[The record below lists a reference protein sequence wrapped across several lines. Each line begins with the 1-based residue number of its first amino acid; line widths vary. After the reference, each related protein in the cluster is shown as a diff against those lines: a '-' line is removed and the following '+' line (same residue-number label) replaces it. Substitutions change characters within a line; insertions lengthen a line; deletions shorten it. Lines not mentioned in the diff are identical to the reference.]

1 MKKMKLRNHN
11 NKEKLNICSNKGNK
25 SKLNHGKRNI
35 KLVTIIV
42 IMGFLI
48 VLCNESLAFFNFAS
62 FNKVAKSTET
72 VFKEDIGK
80 MDNINAILISIN
92 KVKSNTVENMST
104 YSAGIIKKERNNM
117 QKALEGLTKC
127 KSYSEEEDNYI
138 ITMPSKFNAYFENLD
153 NMVKNVENDKAI
165 DDLDFLKAKSNA
177 DSITGNLEAYNTI
190 VQKEINKSSATLVSQ
205 AGYSKYI
212 NIIISQIVAAIIII
226 VFAFFIKEINKA
238 LKDFQAI
245 LEEVKQGNLAVNVDC
260 SGKNEFAIMRK
271 ELKSSLDAI
280 ILLIN
285 KFKEGTE
292 TIDDRVMS
300 LSAVS
305 EEMAASAEQVN
316 NSILQVSKGS
326 ESQTN
331 DLVEIV
337 NLIEDFTSTLEEVVG
352 RINIV
357 HNNASDA
364 SKVANVG
371 STELN
376 KLVSSLET
384 VQSDFE
390 SMTVRVTEL
399 DTSVNKI
406 NDITELI
413 NGITDQTNLLAL
425 NAAIEA
431 ARAGD
436 AGKGFAVV
444 ANEIRSLAEQS
455 KNALEEINSI
465 VKGIK
470 VETKEVI
477 KDSNNLGQS
486 FKQQEKTIDNS
497 IKSFSNIVE
506 SVSNIV
512 PLVENVKSSI
522 GELEI
527 KNKSISNKTESASAV
542 AQENLA
548 TSEEITASSS
558 EMSKSAEDVADT
570 ANTLTKIVSDTAD
583 NIKNFKI
590 D

>member
-1 MKKMKLRNHN
+1 MKEMKLRNHN
-11 NKEKLNICSNKGNK
+11 NKE
-25 SKLNHGKRNI
+25 KLNHGKRNI
-35 KLVTIIV
+35 KLVTIIL
-42 IMGFLI
+42 IIGILI
-48 VLCNESLAFFNFAS
+48 VLCNESLAFFNFVS
-62 FNKVAKSTET
+62 FNKVSKSTET
-72 VFKEDIGK
+72 VFKENLAKI
-80 MDNINAILISIN
+80 DNINSMLISIN
-92 KVKSNTVENMST
+92 KIKTNTVDNMSLF
-104 YSAGIIKKERNNM
+104 SAGIIKKERTLLA
-117 QKALEGLTKC
+117 KSLDLLIKC
-127 KSYSEEEDNYI
+127 KSNSAEEDNFI
-138 ITMPSKFNAYFENLD
+138 ITMPSKFNSYFSNLD
-153 NMVKNVENDKAI
+153 NMVKNVESDKEI
-165 DDLDFLKAKSNA
+165 DNLNLLNAKSIA
-177 DSITGNLEAYNTI
+177 DSITTNLENYNTI
-190 VQKEINKSSATLVSQ
+190 VQKEINSSSALLVSQ
-205 AGYSKYI
+205 ARYSKYI
-212 NIIISQIVAAIIII
+212 NIIMSQVVVAIIIV

-245 LEEVKQGNLAVNVDC
+245 LEEVKRGNLAVDVDC
-260 SGKNEFAIMRK
+260 NGKNEFAIMRR

-285 KFKEGTE
+285 KFKKGTD

-337 NLIEDFTSTLEEVVG
+337 NLIKDFTVTLKEVVG
-352 RINIV
+352 RINVV

-371 STELN
+371 GSELN
-376 KLVSSLET
+376 KLIASLET
-384 VQSDFE
+384 VQSDFK
-390 SMTVRVTEL
+390 SMTERVTEL

-406 NDITELI
+406 NEITELI

-444 ANEIRSLAEQS
+444 ANEIRRLAEQS

-477 KDSNNLGQS
+477 IDSNNLGQS
-486 FKQQEKTIDNS
+486 FKHQEKTIRDS
-497 IKSFSNIVE
+497 IKSFSEIVQ

-512 PLVENVKSSI
+512 PLVENVKSFI
-522 GELEI
+522 NELER
-527 KNKSISNKTESASAV
+527 KNNSIANKTENATAV

-548 TSEEITASSS
+548 TSEEITASTS

-570 ANTLTKIVSDTAD
+570 ANTLTKIVSDTLD
-583 NIKNFKI
+583 NINNFKI

>member
-1 MKKMKLRNHN
+1 MKEMKLRNHN
-11 NKEKLNICSNKGNK
+11 NKE
-25 SKLNHGKRNI
+25 KLNHGKRNI

-42 IMGFLI
+42 IIGILI
-48 VLCNESLAFFNFAS
+48 VLCNESLAFFNFVS
-62 FNKVAKSTET
+62 FNKVSKSTET
-72 VFKEDIGK
+72 VFKENLAKI
-80 MDNINAILISIN
+80 DNINSMLISIN
-92 KVKSNTVENMST
+92 KIKTNTVDNMSLF
-104 YSAGIIKKERNNM
+104 SAGIIKKERTLLA
-117 QKALEGLTKC
+117 KSLDLLIKC
-127 KSYSEEEDNYI
+127 KSNSAEEDNFI
-138 ITMPSKFNAYFENLD
+138 ITMPSQFNSYFSNLD
-153 NMVKNVENDKAI
+153 NMVKNVESDKEI
-165 DDLDFLKAKSNA
+165 DDLNLLNAKSIA
-177 DSITGNLEAYNTI
+177 DSITTNLENYNTI
-190 VQKEINKSSATLVSQ
+190 VQKEINSSSALLVSQ
-205 AGYSKYI
+205 ARYSKYI
-212 NIIISQIVAAIIII
+212 NIIMSQVVVAIIIV

-245 LEEVKQGNLAVNVDC
+245 LEEVKRGNLAVDVDC
-260 SGKNEFAIMRK
+260 NGKNEFAIMRR

-285 KFKEGTE
+285 KFKKGTD

-337 NLIEDFTSTLEEVVG
+337 NLIKDFTVTLKEVVG
-352 RINIV
+352 RINVV

-371 STELN
+371 GSELN
-376 KLVSSLET
+376 KLIASLET
-384 VQSDFE
+384 VQSDFK
-390 SMTVRVTEL
+390 SMTERVTEL

-406 NDITELI
+406 NEITELI

-444 ANEIRSLAEQS
+444 ANEIRRLAEQS

-477 KDSNNLGQS
+477 IDSNNLGQS
-486 FKQQEKTIDNS
+486 FKHQEKTIRDS
-497 IKSFSNIVE
+497 IKSFSEIVQ

-512 PLVENVKSSI
+512 PLVENVKSFI
-522 GELEI
+522 NELER
-527 KNKSISNKTESASAV
+527 KNNSIANKTENATAV

-548 TSEEITASSS
+548 TSEEITASTS

-570 ANTLTKIVSDTAD
+570 ANTLTKIVSDTLD
-583 NIKNFKI
+583 NINNFKI

>member
-1 MKKMKLRNHN
+1 MKEMKLRNHN
-11 NKEKLNICSNKGNK
+11 NKE
-25 SKLNHGKRNI
+25 KLNHGKRNI
-35 KLVTIIV
+35 KLVTIIL
-42 IMGFLI
+42 IIGILI

-62 FNKVAKSTET
+62 FNKVSKSTET
-72 VFKEDIGK
+72 VFKENLAKI
-80 MDNINAILISIN
+80 DNINSMLISIN
-92 KVKSNTVENMST
+92 KIKTNTVDNMSLF
-104 YSAGIIKKERNNM
+104 SAGIIKKERTLLA
-117 QKALEGLTKC
+117 KSLDLLIKC
-127 KSYSEEEDNYI
+127 KSNSAEEDNFI
-138 ITMPSKFNAYFENLD
+138 ITMPSQFNSYFSNLD
-153 NMVKNVENDKAI
+153 NMVKNVESDKEI
-165 DDLDFLKAKSNA
+165 DNLNLLNAKSIA
-177 DSITGNLEAYNTI
+177 DSITTNLENYNTI
-190 VQKEINKSSATLVSQ
+190 VQKEINSSSALLVSQ
-205 AGYSKYI
+205 ARYSKYI

-245 LEEVKQGNLAVNVDC
+245 LEEVKRGNLAVDVDC
-260 SGKNEFAIMRK
+260 NGKNEFAIMRR

-285 KFKEGTE
+285 KFKKGTD

-337 NLIEDFTSTLEEVVG
+337 NLIKDFTVTLKEVVG
-352 RINIV
+352 RINVV

-371 STELN
+371 GSELN
-376 KLVSSLET
+376 KLIASLET
-384 VQSDFE
+384 VQSDFK
-390 SMTVRVTEL
+390 SMTERVTEL

-406 NDITELI
+406 NEITELI

-444 ANEIRSLAEQS
+444 ANEIRRLAEQS

-477 KDSNNLGQS
+477 IDSNNLGQS
-486 FKQQEKTIDNS
+486 FKHQEKTIRDS
-497 IKSFSNIVE
+497 IKSFSEIVQ

-512 PLVENVKSSI
+512 PLVENVKSFI
-522 GELEI
+522 NELER
-527 KNKSISNKTESASAV
+527 KNNSIANKTENATAV

-548 TSEEITASSS
+548 TSEEITASTS

-570 ANTLTKIVSDTAD
+570 ANTLTKIVSDTLD
-583 NIKNFKI
+583 NINNFKI

>member
-1 MKKMKLRNHN
+1 MKEMKLRNHN
-11 NKEKLNICSNKGNK
+11 NKE
-25 SKLNHGKRNI
+25 KLNHGKRNI

-42 IMGFLI
+42 IIGILI
-48 VLCNESLAFFNFAS
+48 VLCNESLAFFNFVS
-62 FNKVAKSTET
+62 FNKVSKSTET
-72 VFKEDIGK
+72 VFKENLAKI
-80 MDNINAILISIN
+80 DNINSMLISIN
-92 KVKSNTVENMST
+92 KIKTNTVDNMSLF
-104 YSAGIIKKERNNM
+104 SAGIIKKERTLLA
-117 QKALEGLTKC
+117 KSLDLLIKC
-127 KSYSEEEDNYI
+127 KSNSAEEDNLI
-138 ITMPSKFNAYFENLD
+138 ITMPSQFNSYFSNLD
-153 NMVKNVENDKAI
+153 NMVKNVESDKEI
-165 DDLDFLKAKSNA
+165 DDLNLLNAKSIA
-177 DSITGNLEAYNTI
+177 DSITTNLENYNTI
-190 VQKEINKSSATLVSQ
+190 VQKEINSSSALLVSQ
-205 AGYSKYI
+205 ARYSKYI
-212 NIIISQIVAAIIII
+212 NIIMSQVVVAIIIV

-245 LEEVKQGNLAVNVDC
+245 LEEVKRGNLAVDVDC
-260 SGKNEFAIMRK
+260 NGKNEFAIMRR

-285 KFKEGTE
+285 KFKKGTD

-337 NLIEDFTSTLEEVVG
+337 NLIKDFTVTLKEVVG
-352 RINIV
+352 RINVV

-371 STELN
+371 GSELN
-376 KLVSSLET
+376 KLIASLET
-384 VQSDFE
+384 VQSDFK
-390 SMTVRVTEL
+390 SMTERVTEL

-406 NDITELI
+406 NEITELI

-444 ANEIRSLAEQS
+444 ANEIRRLAEQS

-477 KDSNNLGQS
+477 IDSNNLGQS
-486 FKQQEKTIDNS
+486 FKHQEKTIRDS
-497 IKSFSNIVE
+497 IKSFSEIVQ

-512 PLVENVKSSI
+512 PLVENVKSFI
-522 GELEI
+522 NELER
-527 KNKSISNKTESASAV
+527 KNNSIANKTENATAV

-548 TSEEITASSS
+548 TSEEITASTS

-570 ANTLTKIVSDTAD
+570 ANTLTKIVSDTLD
-583 NIKNFKI
+583 NINNFKI

>member
-1 MKKMKLRNHN
+1 M
-11 NKEKLNICSNKGNK
+11 
-25 SKLNHGKRNI
+25 
-35 KLVTIIV
+35 
-42 IMGFLI
+42 
-48 VLCNESLAFFNFAS
+48 
-62 FNKVAKSTET
+62 
-72 VFKEDIGK
+72 FKEDLAKI
-80 MDNINAILISIN
+80 DNINSMLISIN
-92 KVKSNTVENMST
+92 KIKTNTVDNMSLF
-104 YSAGIIKKERNNM
+104 SAGIIKKERTSLA
-117 QKALEGLTKC
+117 KSLDLLIKC
-127 KSYSEEEDNYI
+127 KSNSAEEDNFI
-138 ITMPSKFNAYFENLD
+138 ITIPSQFNSYFSNLD
-153 NMVKNVENDKAI
+153 NMVKNVEIDKEI
-165 DDLDFLKAKSNA
+165 DDLNLLNAKSIA
-177 DSITGNLEAYNTI
+177 DSITTNLENYNTI
-190 VQKEINKSSATLVSQ
+190 VQKEINSSSALLVSQ
-205 AGYSKYI
+205 ARYSKYI
-212 NIIISQIVAAIIII
+212 NIIMSQVVAAIIIV

-245 LEEVKQGNLAVNVDC
+245 LEEVKRGNLAVDVDC
-260 SGKNEFAIMRK
+260 NGKNEFAIMRR

-285 KFKEGTE
+285 KFKKGTD

-337 NLIEDFTSTLEEVVG
+337 NLIKDFTVTLKEVVG
-352 RINIV
+352 RINVV

-371 STELN
+371 GSELN
-376 KLVSSLET
+376 KLIASLET
-384 VQSDFE
+384 VQSDFK
-390 SMTVRVTEL
+390 SMTERVTEL

-406 NDITELI
+406 NEITELI

-444 ANEIRSLAEQS
+444 ANEIRRLAEQS

-477 KDSNNLGQS
+477 IDSNNLGQS
-486 FKQQEKTIDNS
+486 FKHQEKTIRDS
-497 IKSFSNIVE
+497 IKSFSEIVQ

-512 PLVENVKSSI
+512 PLVENVKSFI
-522 GELEI
+522 NELER
-527 KNKSISNKTESASAV
+527 KNNSIANKTENATAV

-548 TSEEITASSS
+548 TSEEITASTS

-570 ANTLTKIVSDTAD
+570 ANTLTKIVSDTLD
-583 NIKNFKI
+583 NINKFKI

>member
-1 MKKMKLRNHN
+1 MKEMKLRNHN
-11 NKEKLNICSNKGNK
+11 NKEKLNHK
-25 SKLNHGKRNI
+25 KRNI

-42 IMGFLI
+42 IIGILI

-62 FNKVAKSTET
+62 FNKVSKSTET
-72 VFKEDIGK
+72 VFKEDLAKI
-80 MDNINAILISIN
+80 DNINSMLISIN
-92 KVKSNTVENMST
+92 KIKTNTVDDMSLF
-104 YSAGIIKKERNNM
+104 SAGIIKKERISLA
-117 QKALEGLTKC
+117 KSLDLLTKC
-127 KSYSEEEDNYI
+127 KSNSVEEDNYI
-138 ITMPSKFNAYFENLD
+138 ITMPSQFNSYFSNLD
-153 NMVKNVENDKAI
+153 NMVKNVESDKDI
-165 DDLDFLKAKSNA
+165 DDLNLLNAKSIA
-177 DSITGNLEAYNTI
+177 DSITSNLENYNTI
-190 VQKEINKSSATLVSQ
+190 VRKEINSSSALLVSQ
-205 AGYSKYI
+205 ARYSKYI

-238 LKDFQAI
+238 LKDFQGI
-245 LEEVKQGNLAVNVDC
+245 LEEVKRGNLAVDINC
-260 SGKNEFAIMRK
+260 NGKNEFAIMRR

-285 KFKEGTE
+285 RFKKGTD

-337 NLIEDFTSTLEEVVG
+337 NLIKDFTVTLKEVVG
-352 RINIV
+352 RINVV

-371 STELN
+371 GSELN
-376 KLVSSLET
+376 KLIASLET
-384 VQSDFE
+384 VQSDFK
-390 SMTVRVTEL
+390 SMTERVTEL

-444 ANEIRSLAEQS
+444 ANEIRRLAEQS

-477 KDSNNLGQS
+477 NDSNNLGQS
-486 FKQQEKTIDNS
+486 FKHQEKTIKDS
-497 IKSFSNIVE
+497 IKSFSEIVQ

-522 GELEI
+522 NELER
-527 KNKSISNKTESASAV
+527 KNNSIANKTENASAV

-548 TSEEITASSS
+548 ASEEITASTS

-570 ANTLTKIVSDTAD
+570 ANTLTKIVSDTVD
-583 NIKNFKI
+583 NINNFKI

>member
-1 MKKMKLRNHN
+1 MKEMKLRNHN
-11 NKEKLNICSNKGNK
+11 NKE
-25 SKLNHGKRNI
+25 KLNHGKRNI

-42 IMGFLI
+42 IIGILI

-62 FNKVAKSTET
+62 FNKVSKSTET
-72 VFKEDIGK
+72 VFKENLAKI
-80 MDNINAILISIN
+80 DNINSMLISIN
-92 KVKSNTVENMST
+92 KIKTNTVDNMSLF
-104 YSAGIIKKERNNM
+104 SAGIIKKERTLLA
-117 QKALEGLTKC
+117 KSLDLLIKC
-127 KSYSEEEDNYI
+127 KSNSAEEDNLI
-138 ITMPSKFNAYFENLD
+138 ITMPSQFNSYFSNLD
-153 NMVKNVENDKAI
+153 NMVKNVESDKEI
-165 DDLDFLKAKSNA
+165 DDLNLLNAKSIA
-177 DSITGNLEAYNTI
+177 DSITTNLENYNTI
-190 VQKEINKSSATLVSQ
+190 VQKEINSSSALLVSQ
-205 AGYSKYI
+205 ARYSKYI
-212 NIIISQIVAAIIII
+212 NIIMSQVVVAIIIV

-245 LEEVKQGNLAVNVDC
+245 LEEVKRGNLAVDVDC
-260 SGKNEFAIMRK
+260 NGKNEFAIMRR

-285 KFKEGTE
+285 KFKKGTD

-305 EEMAASAEQVN
+305 EEMEASAEQVN

-337 NLIEDFTSTLEEVVG
+337 NLIKDFTVTLKEVVG
-352 RINIV
+352 RINVV

-371 STELN
+371 GSELN
-376 KLVSSLET
+376 KLIASLET
-384 VQSDFE
+384 VQSDFK
-390 SMTVRVTEL
+390 SMTERVTEL

-406 NDITELI
+406 NEITELI

-444 ANEIRSLAEQS
+444 ANEIRRLAEQS
-455 KNALEEINSI
+455 KDALEEINSI

-477 KDSNNLGQS
+477 IDSNNLGQS
-486 FKQQEKTIDNS
+486 FKHQEKTIRDS
-497 IKSFSNIVE
+497 IKSFSEIVQ

-512 PLVENVKSSI
+512 PLVENVKSFI
-522 GELEI
+522 NELER
-527 KNKSISNKTESASAV
+527 KNNSIANKTENATAV

-548 TSEEITASSS
+548 TSEEITASTS

-570 ANTLTKIVSDTAD
+570 ANTLTKIVSDTLD
-583 NIKNFKI
+583 NINNFKI

>member
-1 MKKMKLRNHN
+1 MKEMKLRNHN
-11 NKEKLNICSNKGNK
+11 NKE
-25 SKLNHGKRNI
+25 KLNHGKRNI

-42 IMGFLI
+42 IIGILI

-62 FNKVAKSTET
+62 FNKVSKSTET
-72 VFKEDIGK
+72 VFKENLAKI
-80 MDNINAILISIN
+80 DNINSMLISIN
-92 KVKSNTVENMST
+92 KIKTNTVDNMSLF
-104 YSAGIIKKERNNM
+104 SAGIIKKERTLLA
-117 QKALEGLTKC
+117 KSLDLLIKC
-127 KSYSEEEDNYI
+127 KSNSAEEDNLI
-138 ITMPSKFNAYFENLD
+138 ITMPSQFNSYFSNLD
-153 NMVKNVENDKAI
+153 NMVKNVESDKEI
-165 DDLDFLKAKSNA
+165 DDLNLLNAKSIA
-177 DSITGNLEAYNTI
+177 DSITTNLENYNTI
-190 VQKEINKSSATLVSQ
+190 VQKEINSSSALLVSQ
-205 AGYSKYI
+205 ARYSKYI
-212 NIIISQIVAAIIII
+212 NIIMSQVVVAIIIV

-245 LEEVKQGNLAVNVDC
+245 LEEVKRGNLAVDVDC
-260 SGKNEFAIMRK
+260 NGKNEFAIMRR

-285 KFKEGTE
+285 KFKKGTD

-337 NLIEDFTSTLEEVVG
+337 NLIKDFTVTLKEVVG
-352 RINIV
+352 RINVV

-371 STELN
+371 GSELN
-376 KLVSSLET
+376 KLIASLET
-384 VQSDFE
+384 VQSDFK
-390 SMTVRVTEL
+390 SMTERVTEL

-406 NDITELI
+406 NEITELI

-444 ANEIRSLAEQS
+444 ANEIRRLAEQS
-455 KNALEEINSI
+455 KDALEEINSI

-477 KDSNNLGQS
+477 IDSNNLGQS
-486 FKQQEKTIDNS
+486 FKHQEKTIRDS
-497 IKSFSNIVE
+497 IKSFSEIVQ

-512 PLVENVKSSI
+512 PLVENVKSFI
-522 GELEI
+522 NELER
-527 KNKSISNKTESASAV
+527 KNNSIANKTENATAV

-548 TSEEITASSS
+548 TSEEITASTS

-570 ANTLTKIVSDTAD
+570 ANTLTKIVSDTLD
-583 NIKNFKI
+583 NINNFKI

>member
-1 MKKMKLRNHN
+1 MKEMKLRNHN
-11 NKEKLNICSNKGNK
+11 NKE
-25 SKLNHGKRNI
+25 KLNHGKRNI

-42 IMGFLI
+42 IIGILI

-62 FNKVAKSTET
+62 FNKVSKSTET
-72 VFKEDIGK
+72 VFKENLAKI
-80 MDNINAILISIN
+80 DNINSMLISIN
-92 KVKSNTVENMST
+92 KIKTNTVDNMSLF
-104 YSAGIIKKERNNM
+104 SAGIIKKERTLLA
-117 QKALEGLTKC
+117 KSLDLLIKC
-127 KSYSEEEDNYI
+127 KSNSAEEDNFI
-138 ITMPSKFNAYFENLD
+138 ITMPSQFNSYFSNLD
-153 NMVKNVENDKAI
+153 NMVKNVESDKEI
-165 DDLDFLKAKSNA
+165 DDLNLLNAKSIA
-177 DSITGNLEAYNTI
+177 DSITTNLENYNTI
-190 VQKEINKSSATLVSQ
+190 VQKEINSSSALLVSQ
-205 AGYSKYI
+205 ARYSKYI
-212 NIIISQIVAAIIII
+212 NIIMSQVVVAIIIV

-245 LEEVKQGNLAVNVDC
+245 LEEVKRGNLAVDVDC
-260 SGKNEFAIMRK
+260 NGKNEFAIMRR

-285 KFKEGTE
+285 KFKKGTD

-337 NLIEDFTSTLEEVVG
+337 NLIKDFTVTLKEVVG
-352 RINIV
+352 RINVV

-371 STELN
+371 GSELN
-376 KLVSSLET
+376 KLIASLET
-384 VQSDFE
+384 VQSDFK
-390 SMTVRVTEL
+390 SMTERVTEL

-406 NDITELI
+406 NEITELI

-444 ANEIRSLAEQS
+444 ANEIRRLAEQS
-455 KNALEEINSI
+455 KDALEEINSI

-477 KDSNNLGQS
+477 IDSNNLGQS
-486 FKQQEKTIDNS
+486 FKHQEKTIRDS
-497 IKSFSNIVE
+497 IKSFSEIVQ

-512 PLVENVKSSI
+512 PLVENVKSFI
-522 GELEI
+522 NELER
-527 KNKSISNKTESASAV
+527 KNNSIANKTENATAV

-548 TSEEITASSS
+548 TSEEITASTS

-570 ANTLTKIVSDTAD
+570 ANTLTKIVSDTLD
-583 NIKNFKI
+583 NINNFKI

>member
-1 MKKMKLRNHN
+1 MKEMKLRNHN
-11 NKEKLNICSNKGNK
+11 NKE
-25 SKLNHGKRNI
+25 KLNHGKRNI

-42 IMGFLI
+42 IIGILI

-62 FNKVAKSTET
+62 FNKVSKSTET
-72 VFKEDIGK
+72 VFKENLAKI
-80 MDNINAILISIN
+80 DNINSMLISIN
-92 KVKSNTVENMST
+92 KIKTNTVDNMSLF
-104 YSAGIIKKERNNM
+104 SAGIIKKERTLLA
-117 QKALEGLTKC
+117 KSLDLLIKC
-127 KSYSEEEDNYI
+127 KSNSAEEDNLI
-138 ITMPSKFNAYFENLD
+138 ITMPSQFNSYFSNLD
-153 NMVKNVENDKAI
+153 NMVKNVESDKEI
-165 DDLDFLKAKSNA
+165 DDLNLLNAKSIA
-177 DSITGNLEAYNTI
+177 DSITTNLENYNTI
-190 VQKEINKSSATLVSQ
+190 VQKEINSSSALLVSQ
-205 AGYSKYI
+205 ARYSKYI
-212 NIIISQIVAAIIII
+212 NIIMSQVVVAIIIV

-245 LEEVKQGNLAVNVDC
+245 LEEVKRGNLAVDVDC
-260 SGKNEFAIMRK
+260 NGKNEFAIMRR

-285 KFKEGTE
+285 KFKKGTD

-337 NLIEDFTSTLEEVVG
+337 NLIKDFTVTLKEVVG
-352 RINIV
+352 RINVV

-371 STELN
+371 GSELN
-376 KLVSSLET
+376 KLIASLET
-384 VQSDFE
+384 VQSDFK
-390 SMTVRVTEL
+390 SMTERVTEL

-406 NDITELI
+406 NEITELI

-444 ANEIRSLAEQS
+444 ANEIRRLAEQS

-477 KDSNNLGQS
+477 IDSNNLGQS
-486 FKQQEKTIDNS
+486 FKHQEKTIRDS
-497 IKSFSNIVE
+497 IKSFSEIVQ

-512 PLVENVKSSI
+512 PLVENVKSFI
-522 GELEI
+522 NELER
-527 KNKSISNKTESASAV
+527 KNNSIANKTENATAV

-548 TSEEITASSS
+548 TSEEITASTS

-570 ANTLTKIVSDTAD
+570 ANTLTKIVSDTLD
-583 NIKNFKI
+583 NINNFKI